1 MNDIWKTYKLG
12 DIGTIVGGATPST
25 FIDKYYGGNI
35 PWLTPKDLSNF
46 HERYITQGERNI
58 TQEGLESCS
67 AQLLPQNTIL
77 FSSRAPIGYVAIAKN
92 PVATNQGF
100 KSVIPNEKIVSY
112 LFLYYLLVYNKNRI
126 EAVGSGTTFKEV
138 SASTMRNI
146 PISLP
151 PLETQK
157 RIADILSAIDDKIE
171 LNRRINANLEQQAQ
185 ALYKS
190 WFVDFEFPN
199 EEGKPYKS
207 SGGKM
212 QESELGLIP
221 KGWNIDKLGN
231 KVVIKRGGSPRP
243 IQDFL
248 ALKGLR
254 WLKIS
259 DATAEPSPYIY
270 KIKEFI
276 KEEGL
281 SKTVFLNKGELVL
294 SNSATPGLPK
304 LLGLDTCIHDGWL
317 YFPKSDFSKEYLFEL
332 FLFEREKILSQANGS
347 VFSNLKTDILKA
359 LTIIVPQ
366 ENVLNRFQ
374 NIIGQIFR
382 LIQQKQEEIIS
393 LTTLRDTLLP
403 ELMSGEITISSSF
416 KL

>member
-1 MNDIWKTYKLG
+1 MIFMNVRKTYNLSDICRFVTSRTCNIENYISTENMLPNKGGITSPSNIPNGSAIAYQLG
-12 DIGTIVGGATPST
+12 DVLISNIRPYFQKIWQANCNGA
-25 FIDKYYGGNI
+25 
-35 PWLTPKDLSNF
+35 
-46 HERYITQGERNI
+46 
-58 TQEGLESCS
+58 CS
-67 AQLLPQNTIL
+67 ADVLCI
-77 FSSRAPIGYVAIAKN
+77 RA
-92 PVATNQGF
+92 
-100 KSVIPNEKIVSY
+100 NEEVDCKY
-112 LFLYYLLVYNKNRI
+112 LYYLLSQQKFFDYVM
-126 EAVGSGTTFKEV
+126 SGAKGCKMPRGDK
-138 SASTMRNI
+138 SQIMQWK
-146 PISLP
+146 ISLP
-151 PLETQK
+151 PLAEQK
-157 RIADILSAIDDKIE
+157 RIADMLSAIDDKIE

-382 LIQQKQEEIIS
+382 SIQQKQEEIIS

-403 ELMSGEITISSSF
+403 ELMSGEI
-416 KL
+416 KA

>member
-1 MNDIWKTYKLG
+1 MKLQDICTYITNRTTLLENYISTENMLPNKGGITSPSNIPNGSAIAYQLG
-12 DIGTIVGGATPST
+12 DVLISNIRPYFQKIWQANCDGA
-25 FIDKYYGGNI
+25 
-35 PWLTPKDLSNF
+35 
-46 HERYITQGERNI
+46 
-58 TQEGLESCS
+58 CS
-67 AQLLPQNTIL
+67 ADVLCI
-77 FSSRAPIGYVAIAKN
+77 RA
-92 PVATNQGF
+92 
-100 KSVIPNEKIVSY
+100 NEKADCKY
-112 LFLYYLLVYNKNRI
+112 LYYLLSQQKFFDYVM
-126 EAVGSGTTFKEV
+126 SGAKGCKMPRGDKSQIMQWQIT
-138 SASTMRNI
+138 
-146 PISLP
+146 LP
-151 PLETQK
+151 PLAEQK

-171 LNRRINANLEQQAQ
+171 LNRRINTNLEQQAQ

-382 LIQQKQEEIIS
+382 SIQQKQEEIIS

-403 ELMSGEITISSSF
+403 KLMSGEI
-416 KL
+416 KV